1 MSDRYTI
8 IGYRVRV
15 VYFGLVLSW
24 TALIITAV
32 LTLTK
37 SHYAGPIK
45 AGPAIGAAV
54 ALLILTLVPWR
65 RALRRAIGDF
75 LVLLWC
81 LGVIGAVIY
90 GTGGLKTGAPVV
102 VVFLTTVVFAALVA
116 SRSVGFVGVAAIAA
130 YAALIL
136 AADTIETPEATIQIA
151 VFVMAVALI
160 FIGGLAVWAQIDL
173 ASQWLHSYSRR
184 EAHLAQREQE
194 LQQLYDVSR
203 TIGVG
208 TNLAEV
214 LPDLVGRVVSAL
226 EAKIGVVLLYRP
238 DLEALEVMSP
248 IWVAGQTLGA
258 EGYMLPLDE
267 DGIAQQVFT
276 SGEPVVYTD
285 MGDVNQADNAF
296 LLELGAHQL
305 VAVPLQIETHRIGVV
320 LVVEKQS
327 GEFAEDDVALLE
339 SLAGPSALVLNQLSR
354 YEEAQETS
362 QKMTELAQ
370 LKTDFVSVVSHELR
384 TPLTSMIGSLKTLQ
398 RPELAPSDP
407 NARELVNTAARQA
420 NRLRSLIEDLLMVSR
435 LDNQALPIRPET
447 LAVEDF
453 LDEIVRHV
461 PGAEPVTSI
470 HIAPTVDLIEADP
483 DHLHRVISNLLDN
496 ALKYAPDSTIEV
508 VATRNGTEVWFS
520 VADHGMGIPYELHE
534 HIFNSFTQ
542 VAHHH
547 TRGAGGT
554 GLGLSIVRGL
564 TETMGGRVWFQPT
577 PGGGA
582 TFTVALPQHASSRQA
597 RVV

>member
-1 MSDRYTI
+1 VSDRYTI

-24 TALIITAV
+24 VALIITAAI
-32 LTLTK
+32 TAAHT
-37 SHYAGPIK
+37 GFDGQIK
-45 AGPAIGAAV
+45 LGPALGAGV
-54 ALLILTLVPWR
+54 ALLILTVVPWR
-65 RALRRAIGDF
+65 RALRRAVGDF

-90 GTGGLKTGAPVV
+90 GTGGLETGASVV
-102 VVFLTTVVFAALVA
+102 VVFLATVVFAALVA

-130 YAALIL
+130 YVALLLTNETVDAAE
-136 AADTIETPEATIQIA
+136 AAVQIA
-151 VFVMAVALI
+151 IFVMAVALI

-173 ASQWLHSYSRR
+173 ASQWLRSYSRR
-184 EAHLAQREQE
+184 EAHLAEREQE
-194 LQQLYDVSR
+194 LQRLYDVSR

-214 LPDLVGRVVSAL
+214 LPELVGRVVSAL

-248 IWVAGQTLGA
+248 IWVAGQTLRA
-258 EGYMLPLDE
+258 EGYLLRLDE
-267 DGIAQQVFT
+267 DGIAQRVFT
-276 SGEPVVYTD
+276 SGEPLVYTD
-285 MGDVNQADNAF
+285 MSEAHEAGDSF
-296 LLELGAHQL
+296 LIELGTHQV
-305 VAVPLQIETHRIGVV
+305 VAVPLRIEAHRIGVL
-320 LVVEKQS
+320 LVVEKQN
-327 GEFAEDDVALLE
+327 GEFVQKDVALLE
-339 SLAGPSALVLNQLSR
+339 SLAGPSALVLNQLTR
-354 YEEAQETS
+354 YEEARETS

-398 RPELAPSDP
+398 RPELAPPDP
-407 NARELVNTAARQA
+407 NARELVNTASRQA

-435 LDNQALPIRPET
+435 LDNQALPIRPES
-447 LAVEDF
+447 LAVADF

-461 PGAEPVTSI
+461 PGAEEVTSI
-470 HIAPTVDLIEADP
+470 HVAPTVDLVEADP
-483 DHLHRVISNLLDN
+483 DHLHRVVSNLLDN
-496 ALKYAPDSTIEV
+496 ALKYAPDSPIELS
-508 VATRNGTEVWFS
+508 ATRNGGEVWLS

-534 HIFNSFTQ
+534 HIFDSFTQ
-542 VAHHH
+542 VAPHH

-564 TETMGGRVWFQPT
+564 SEAMGGRVWFQPT

-582 TFTVALPQHASSRQA
+582 TFTVALPQHAATRQA
-597 RVV
+597 RAV